1 MNTHIITG
9 WNNNSVY
16 ASGKDSDMNT
26 ILGYIAV
33 PFTIEH
39 GSAGAISRI
48 IELARLKEMRPLFE
62 KFNNLTCYCAGLDRP
77 SVDEL
82 NLLAVTVTTL
92 HKNINNYILKLES
105 KISQCTI
112 ALASLS
118 KGSVSGSGYYI
129 RQQIQQN
136 EDNRERS
143 QNQIAVAEKDR
154 LYVES
159 VISLLRSLVRSE
171 KESNPEFI
179 LNTEL
184 PKTDTDNSGWYF
196 FRRGNEAGEMVLASL
211 ERVQKA
217 LDNIIVNCTCV
228 GSNIRHKEEKNAL
241 INAYTYYYSSGGETL
256 RFTIALSDYI
266 GAVMEP
272 VRNTIKK
279 EYKMTHS
286 FSANY

>member
-9 WNNNSVY
+9 WNNTGVH
-16 ASGKDSDMNT
+16 ASGKDEDMNT

-77 SVDEL
+77 GADEL

-112 ALASLS
+112 ELAALS

-136 EDNRERS
+136 EDNRERN
-143 QNQIAVAEKDR
+143 QNQITVAEKDR

-159 VISLLRSLVRSE
+159 VISLLRSLVWSE
-171 KESNPEFI
+171 RESNPEFI
-179 LNTEL
+179 LTTEL

-211 ERVQKA
+211 ERVEKA
-217 LDNIIVNCTCV
+217 LDNIIVKCTCV
-228 GSNIRHKEEKNAL
+228 ASNIRHKEEKNAL
-241 INAYTYYYSSGGETL
+241 INAYTYYYSSGSETL
-256 RFTIALSDYI
+256 RFAITLSDYI
-266 GAVMEP
+266 SAVMEP

-286 FSANY
+286 FSTNY